1 MGEEKE
7 GTSSLL
13 ESQPN
18 VTVDM
23 GSLRD
28 SMSQDKLV

>member
-7 GTSSLL
+7 GTGSLP

-18 VTVDM
+18 VVAM
-23 GSLRD
+23 GSIRD
-28 SMSQDKLV
+28 SISRDKLV

>member
-7 GTSSLL
+7 GTSSLP

-18 VTVDM
+18 LVDM

-28 SMSQDKLV
+28 SMSRDKLV